1 MMHSLHTEEEF
12 RRGWGPPW
20 APTGPLFL
28 LPLVVA
34 VIQVGGTYLAGK
46 RQPEHLELDALG
58 FILLAA
64 GPAALAL
71 RRRYPEA
78 VLGFVLTTTLAYF
91 LIDYPRGPIFFA
103 LIIAFFS
110 ATMAGRRWAA
120 IGAVVA
126 GYVGF
131 LWLGYLFGMS
141 GPPRTEAALGLG
153 AWLLVLITVAEV
165 GRARRE
171 RAHEYARTRAEEA
184 KRRASEERLRIAQ
197 ELHDVLAHNISL
209 INVQAGVALHLM
221 DQQPGQARTALSAIK
236 QASNDA
242 LGELRSVLDILRLGD
257 ETSPLTP
264 ATGLSHLDDLVRK
277 ANVTG
282 IQVSARIEGTPRP
295 LPAGTDLAAFR
306 IVQEALTNVT
316 RHAGPARATVLI
328 SYEEDLIVKVE
339 DDGRGGPAGTTAG
352 SGNGI
357 AGMRERAVALGG
369 SLEAGPRPGGGFRV
383 VGRLPLRARPAESA
397 RDAAE
402 WS

>member
-1 MMHSLHTEEEF
+1 MQAEEGL
-12 RRGWGPPW
+12 RRGWGPRR
-20 APTGPLFL
+20 APAGPFFL
-28 LPLVVA
+28 LPLVVGL
-34 VIQVGGTYLAGK
+34 IQVGGTYFASK
-46 RQPEHLELDALG
+46 RQPEHLKLDALG
-58 FILLAA
+58 FMLLAA

-71 RRRYPEA
+71 RKRYPA
-78 VLGFVLTTTLAYF
+78 SVLGFVLATTLAFF
-91 LIDYPRGPIFFA
+91 LLDYPRGPIFFA
-103 LIIAFFS
+103 LIIAVF
-110 ATMAGRRWAA
+110 AAVMAGRRVAA
-120 IGAVVA
+120 IGSIVA

-131 LWLGYLFGMS
+131 LWGEYLVGTS
-141 GPPRTEAALGLG
+141 GPPRLEAALGLG

-171 RAHEYARTRAEEA
+171 RAHEYQRTRAEEA

-242 LGELRSVLDILRLGD
+242 LGELRSVLDILRQGD
-257 ETSPLTP
+257 EAGPLAP

-277 ANVTG
+277 ANATG
-282 IQVSARIEGTPRP
+282 IDVSARIEGDSRA
-295 LPAGTDLAAFR
+295 LAAGTDLAAFR

-316 RHAGPARATVLI
+316 RHAGHARATVLI
-328 SYEEDLIVKVE
+328 SYGEELVVEVE
-339 DDGRGGPAGTTAG
+339 DDGRGGSATATTTG

-357 AGMRERAVALGG
+357 AGMRERAAALGG
-369 SLEAGPRPGGGFRV
+369 SLEAGPKPEGGFRV
-383 VGRLPLRARPAESA
+383 VARLPLPAQT
-397 RDAAE
+397 AE

>member
-1 MMHSLHTEEEF
+1 MHAEEGV
-12 RRGWGPPW
+12 RRGWGPRR
-20 APTGPLFL
+20 APAGSSFL

-46 RQPEHLELDALG
+46 RQPEHADFDALA
-58 FILLAA
+58 LVLVAA
-64 GPAALAL
+64 GPAALTL
-71 RRRYPEA
+71 RRRYPA
-78 VLGFVLTTTLAYF
+78 TVLSFVLATTLTYF
-91 LIDYPRGPIFFA
+91 LLDYPRGPIFFA
-103 LIIAFFS
+103 LIIAVFT
-110 ATMAGRRWAA
+110 AVMAGRRAAA
-120 IGAVVA
+120 IGSIVA

-131 LWLGYLFGMS
+131 LWGGYLVGTS
-141 GPPRTEAALGLG
+141 GPPSGEASLGLG

-221 DQQPGQARTALSAIK
+221 GQQPGQARTALSAIK

-242 LGELRSVLDILRLGD
+242 LGELRSVLDILRQGD
-257 ETSPLTP
+257 EASPLTP

-277 ANVTG
+277 ANASG
-282 IQVSARIEGTPRP
+282 IEVSARIEGDSRP

-328 SYEEDLIVKVE
+328 SYGEDLIVQVE
-339 DDGRGGPAGTTAG
+339 DDGPGGPAGATTAG

-369 SLEAGPRPGGGFRV
+369 NLEAGPKPDGGFRV
-383 VGRLPLRARPAESA
+383 VARLPLPAQT
-397 RDAAE
+397 AE

>member
-1 MMHSLHTEEEF
+1 
-12 RRGWGPPW
+12 
-20 APTGPLFL
+20 
-28 LPLVVA
+28 
-34 VIQVGGTYLAGK
+34 
-46 RQPEHLELDALG
+46 
-58 FILLAA
+58 
-64 GPAALAL
+64 
-71 RRRYPEA
+71 
-78 VLGFVLTTTLAYF
+78 
-91 LIDYPRGPIFFA
+91 
-103 LIIAFFS
+103 
-110 ATMAGRRWAA
+110 MAGRRVAA
-120 IGAVVA
+120 IVAIVA

-131 LWLGYLFGMS
+131 LWGEYLVGTS
-141 GPPRTEAALGLG
+141 GPPRLEAALGLG

-242 LGELRSVLDILRLGD
+242 LGELRSVLDILRQGN

-277 ANVTG
+277 AKATG
-282 IQVSARIEGTPRP
+282 IEVSAHIEGDPRS

-306 IVQEALTNVT
+306 IVQEALTNVA
-316 RHAGPARATVLI
+316 RHAGPSRATVVI
-328 SYEEDLIVKVE
+328 SYGANLVVEVE
-339 DDGRGGPAGTTAG
+339 DDGRGVPGGTTAG

-369 SLEAGPRPGGGFRV
+369 SLEAGPKPDGGFRV
-383 VGRLPLRARPAESA
+383 VARLPLPAD
-397 RDAAE
+397 RDGAE

>member
-1 MMHSLHTEEEF
+1 MRPMQAEEGP
-12 RRGWGPPW
+12 RRGWGPRR
-20 APTGPLFL
+20 APSSGPSFL
-28 LPLVVA
+28 LPLIVA
-34 VIQVGGTYLAGK
+34 VVQVGITFLAAH
-46 RQPEHLELDALG
+46 RQPEQTELDIWG
-58 FILLAA
+58 VILLAA
-64 GPAALAL
+64 GPGALAL
-71 RRRYPEA
+71 RRRYPA
-78 VLGFVLTTTLAYF
+78 TVLGFVLATTLAYS
-91 LIDYPRGPIFFA
+91 LLDYPRGPIFFA
-103 LIIAFFS
+103 LIIAFF
-110 ATMAGRRWAA
+110 AAVMAGRRVAA
-120 IGAVVA
+120 IGSIVA

-131 LWLGYLFGMS
+131 LWGEYLVGTS
-141 GPPRTEAALGLG
+141 GAPRLEAALGLG

-165 GRARRE
+165 GRTRRE
-171 RAHEYARTRAEEA
+171 RAHEYARTRAEET

-242 LGELRSVLDILRLGD
+242 LGELRSVLDILRQGD

-277 ANVTG
+277 ANATG
-282 IQVSARIEGTPRP
+282 IQVSAHIEGDSRS

-306 IVQEALTNVT
+306 IVQEALTNVA
-316 RHAGPARATVLI
+316 RHAGPSRANVVI
-328 SYEEDLIVKVE
+328 SYGANLVVQVE
-339 DDGRGGPAGTTAG
+339 DDGRGVPGGTTAG

-369 SLEAGPRPGGGFRV
+369 SLEAGPKPGGGFRV
-383 VGRLPLRARPAESA
+383 VARFPLPVQT
-397 RDAAE
+397 AE

>member
-1 MMHSLHTEEEF
+1 MRPMQAEEGL
-12 RRGWGPPW
+12 RRGWGPRW
-20 APTGPLFL
+20 APTSGPSFL
-28 LPLVVA
+28 LPLIVA
-34 VIQVGGTYLAGK
+34 VVQVGITYLAAH
-46 RQPEHLELDALG
+46 RQPEQPELDAWG

-64 GPAALAL
+64 GPGALVF
-71 RRRYPEA
+71 RRRYPA
-78 VLGFVLTTTLAYF
+78 TVLGFVLATTLAYS
-91 LIDYPRGPIFFA
+91 LLDYPRGPIFFA
-103 LIIAFFS
+103 LIIAVF
-110 ATMAGRRWAA
+110 AAVMAGRRVAA
-120 IGAVVA
+120 IGAIVA

-131 LWLGYLFGMS
+131 LWGEYLVGTS
-141 GPPRTEAALGLG
+141 GPPRLEAALGLG

-242 LGELRSVLDILRLGD
+242 LGELRSVLDILRQGD

-264 ATGLSHLDDLVRK
+264 ATGLSHLNDLVRK
-277 ANVTG
+277 ANATG
-282 IQVSARIEGTPRP
+282 IEVGAHIEGDPRS

-306 IVQEALTNVT
+306 IVQEALTNVA
-316 RHAGPARATVLI
+316 RHAGPSRATVVI
-328 SYEEDLIVKVE
+328 SYGANLVVEVE
-339 DDGRGGPAGTTAG
+339 DDGRGVPGGTTAG
-352 SGNGI
+352 SRNGI

-369 SLEAGPRPGGGFRV
+369 SLEAGPKPGGGFRV
-383 VGRLPLRARPAESA
+383 VARLPLPVQT
-397 RDAAE
+397 AE